1 MNAKQKQYLKTF
13 KSNFCDIS
21 KTIEEFSLTKGQYLK
36 WVKEE
41 DFAEALWD
49 AREAMRDGVE
59 AQIYRQILQHEDTSV
74 LNKFGLSILR
84 DRDYYEK
91 KEVELNAEQNNYI
104 TLYDGEDGLEEIDT
118 TKHKGH

>member
-13 KSNFCDIS
+13 KANFCDIS
-21 KTIEEFSLTKGQYLK
+21 KTMAEFSLSKRQYLT
-36 WVKEE
+36 WVNDE

-59 AQIYRQILQHEDTSV
+59 AQIYQQILKHEDTSV

-84 DRDYYEK
+84 ERDYYEK
-91 KEVELNAEQNNYI
+91 KEVELNAEHNNYI
-104 TLYDGEDGLEEIDT
+104 TLYDGEGDEFEVNT